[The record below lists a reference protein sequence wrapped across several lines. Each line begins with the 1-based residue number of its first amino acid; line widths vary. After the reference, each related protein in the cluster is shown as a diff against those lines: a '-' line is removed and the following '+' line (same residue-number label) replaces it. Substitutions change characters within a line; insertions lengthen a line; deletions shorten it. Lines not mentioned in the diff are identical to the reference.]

1 MIRTSLS
8 KEEAMDRR
16 SVAII
21 FAALLR
27 AESKQRETYNHEP
40 MMNKA
45 IELFNKTTR

>member
-21 FAALLR
+21 FAAILK
-27 AESKQRETYNHEP
+27 AETKTTNWNYDSV
-40 MMNKA
+40 MNKA
-45 IELFNKTTR
+45 IELFNKTSR